1 VINYV
6 LGFAFSADK
15 THVALILKNGKSV
28 PEHRG
33 KLNGIGGKIEA
44 HEGFYEAM
52 SREFKEETGVLI
64 PAFGWTYRGKI
75 SGAGWN
81 VKVLAVAT
89 DEVFNVQTVTDEHVT
104 VLHRSELWSRSRCP
118 HVDQLIDLCLNNKI
132 KSFDL
137 VEA

>member
-1 VINYV
+1 MINYV

-15 THVALILKNGKSV
+15 SHVALILKNGKSV

-44 HEGFYEAM
+44 QESAFESM
-52 SREFKEETGVLI
+52 SREFWEETGVDILE
-64 PAFGWTYRGKI
+64 ASWTYRGKI
-75 SGAGWN
+75 GGKGWN
-81 VKVLAVAT
+81 VKVFRFIG
-89 DEVFNVQTVTDEHVT
+89 DEVFNAQTVTDEAVV

-118 HVDQLIDLCLNNKI
+118 HVDQLIDLCLNDGI

-137 VEA
+137 IEA